1 MVNFRDPF
9 TIASE
14 SNEADRF
21 WSFVDGIFIWE
32 FIVTL
37 DYEWSVIRGRRP
49 YRWTIWI
56 YSLTRVAT
64 LASVVLNIYTIDVTH
79 INCQVT
85 VGLQF
90 VFAYLA
96 FAASSLLIVLRII
109 AIWNRNRII
118 VAFATGVWGIN
129 ITFLIQGVIRFR
141 ASWEINN
148 EIGLGGCVFYLDS
161 IRLSTVVAFAADTIL
176 LLIMLFGLY
185 RLRRHGHGGLMGL
198 GRLLWN
204 QGVVWLLLV
213 VATELTPTVFIL
225 LDLNQLLD
233 LMFQVPWMIAMSIA
247 ATRMYRSLSDFLSL
261 DVSQKIPSTSGR
273 FTFESNGTSTTP
285 VLLAGIQVAVHTT
298 HEQRST
304 PHANRFNSN
313 ISGKPHGKP
322 HELIVGI
329 VNDHDIEGKVEI

>member
-176 LLIMLFGLY
+176 LLIMLFGRPVALFANY
-185 RLRRHGHGGLMGL
+185 RTLDSPVYFLHK
-198 GRLLWN
+198 
-204 QGVVWLLLV
+204 GVVWLLLV